1 MAMTAWLWS
10 GVVTVMASMTFSFSS
25 MRRKS
30 RYLAAFSYMARSAGS
45 TSSLRR
51 SRAIISSSTSQRAT
65 MFSERTPRVSEKP
78 MPPTPTQAMLS
89 VSLGA
94 FFFWVAPTTWRGT
107 IMIPA
112 AAVEAAPRNFRRLQ
126 DGFGGRGGLFRFVH
140 VAYLPYRRDL
150 MAGAIGGI
158 GGFKGRDVRG
168 QDGLY
173 HKDADRV
180 NVLMA
185 PGVRCQEGLYHK
197 GASFRRRSL
206 VTAKKDAERQK
217 KRGGRGPS
225 SLKVSIIAA

>member
-30 RYLAAFSYMARSAGS
+30 RYLAAFSYMALSAGS
-45 TSSLRR
+45 RSSLRM

-126 DGFGGRGGLFRFVH
+126 EDSAGEGVFFVSSMFIPSLSESFDGWRGSDGCLHGTGRPMPRRLISQRREQGQFGIPLFALRRVRQPRRGFG
-140 VAYLPYRRDL
+140 
-150 MAGAIGGI
+150 II
-158 GGFKGRDVRG
+158 S
-168 QDGLY
+168 
-173 HKDADRV
+173 
-180 NVLMA
+180 
-185 PGVRCQEGLYHK
+185 VRCGDL
-197 GASFRRRSL
+197 
-206 VTAKKDAERQK
+206 
-217 KRGGRGPS
+217 KRLPGPEPS
-225 SLKVSIIAA
+225 QRLRVSVP